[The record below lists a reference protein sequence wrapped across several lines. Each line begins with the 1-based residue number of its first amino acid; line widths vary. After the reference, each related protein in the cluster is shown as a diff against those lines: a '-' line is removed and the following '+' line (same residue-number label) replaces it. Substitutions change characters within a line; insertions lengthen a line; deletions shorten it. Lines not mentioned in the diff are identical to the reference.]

1 MNLKDIKLALENSY
15 NVSGVKKILYNLV
28 EIIEK
33 QNDTIDQLNNNIKL
47 IEEHVYMRD
56 YE

>member
-1 MNLKDIKLALENSY
+1 MNLQDIKLELEDSY
-15 NVSGVKKILYNLV
+15 NVSGVKKILYDLV

-33 QNDTIDQLNNNIKL
+33 QSDTIDQLNNNIKL
-47 IEEHVYMRD
+47 IEEHAYMRD